1 MPDRLPDHY
10 DPTAVEQHARD
21 HWNDP
26 SAFEGTEGEGETG
39 DPDDPV
45 AGATSA
51 AYEYVKRTC
60 ADGDPFYFLDGP
72 PFTSGAMHVGNAWGK
87 ILKDCLLRY
96 HRLCGRNVRAR
107 PGYDVHGLPVEVRV
121 EGQHDFAAKD
131 DVESYGVDRFTAE
144 CRAYAAQQC
153 AAMTEEFRDL
163 GVWMDWDDPYVTM
176 DSEYV
181 DTVWDAF
188 ATLYEEGLV
197 ERGERVVNTCP
208 RCETAVSDS
217 RLEYD
222 ERTVDAVYVGFPLT
236 DTEGDN
242 NADTE
247 GDGDTDTNADTD
259 RHTEWAGTLVAW
271 TTTPWTLVGN
281 QFVAVDESAEYAA
294 VTVDGES
301 TTAEP
306 DDDPA
311 ALRSPLYVASER
323 VDAVLAALGFEPGE
337 WTVERTLPGTELV
350 GRTYDHPLADRLPDH
365 PTPRGSVAHADY
377 VETSGDGTGLVHSAP
392 GFGHE
397 DFERGRDLDL
407 PPFAPV
413 ALDGRFTE
421 AAGPFAGQRVHGEG
435 RTAVLDALREAGTLL
450 GTEQY
455 VHEYP
460 QCPRCD
466 TDVVY
471 RAAEQFLVLTTELKD
486 TMLDALE
493 ATTWYP
499 ADARDGRFRNTV
511 ENAPDWNV
519 SRQRYWGSP
528 LPVWVCADCGRDV
541 VVDSRAELAER
552 AGLDAPPE
560 DPHRPAVDEVTV
572 TCPDCGGDAE
582 RVEDVLDVWFDSAVA
597 SWASLG
603 ESPGENPTPD
613 EWPADLVVEGND
625 QTRGWFLMQL
635 VLGVAFADRAPY
647 EAVLMHGWA
656 LLDGE
661 PMSKSRGHVVRP
673 PDVVDQYGRDAL
685 RAHLLGHE
693 QHGRDVSLTSELQGV
708 EEVQRDLDVV
718 WNVVRFA
725 TLFMAEDDYR
735 PTLALALDERG
746 QTAAG
751 GNSDGNPATVL
762 DRWVLARLRAVVA
775 EATVAFENR
784 APNEALDATLE
795 FLVEDVSRFYVQTVR
810 DRVWATSDVDPVDGT
825 GDADRP
831 DWTGAT
837 ADRLAAYDVLGTVLH
852 ACVRL
857 LAPFVPHLTERL
869 HAALDGEE
877 PTVHAA
883 DWPDPDALGLPDDHR
898 LLARVAA
905 LREVEGSVAT
915 ARQELGR
922 KGRWPVAEVVVETT
936 DSVVQ
941 EALATHSD
949 LFAERVNAE
958 SVRVVETYT
967 GRERVLDP
975 DMAALGPAVGADA
988 EAVADAVAGRP
999 ADELP
1004 LAVTVDG
1011 NEYAVTGDHV
1021 DVVEHTP
1028 ESVASV
1034 DFERGTVHV
1043 DGTLTSA
1050 LRRQGLVRDVVRRAQ
1065 ELRADLDLDVD
1076 ECVRLWVDTD
1086 DPDLRA
1092 AVDEH
1097 RDELREAV
1105 RVAGFLDDPP
1115 AGTREW
1121 TVDGARLELGLE
1133 PVAVEPPAE

>member
-10 DPTAVEQHARD
+10 DPTAVEQHARN
-21 HWNDP
+21 HWDDP
-26 SAFEGTEGEGETG
+26 DTYGGTEGETG

-45 AGATSA
+45 AGATSPV
-51 AYEYVKRTC
+51 YEYVTRAR

-96 HRLCGRNVRAR
+96 HRMYGRNVRAR

-121 EGQHDFAAKD
+121 ESRHDFAAKD
-131 DVESYGVDRFTAE
+131 DVEVYGVDRFTAE
-144 CRAYAAQQC
+144 CREYAAQQC

-176 DSEYV
+176 DPEYV

-236 DTEGDN
+236 DDEGD
-242 NADTE
+242 
-247 GDGDTDTNADTD
+247 ADTD
-259 RHTEWAGTLVAW
+259 RHAEGPDRHAEGPGTLVAW

-294 VTVDGES
+294 VTVDSDS
-301 TTAEP
+301 TETVP
-306 DDDPA
+306 DDQT

-323 VDAVLAALGFEPGE
+323 VDAVTTALGFEPDD
-337 WTVERTLPGTELV
+337 WTVDRTLPGADLV
-350 GRTYDHPLADRLPDH
+350 GRSYDHPLADRLPDR

-397 DFERGRDLDL
+397 DFERGRDLGL
-407 PPFAPV
+407 PSFAPV
-413 ALDGRFTE
+413 DLDGRFTD

-435 RTAVLDALREAGTLL
+435 RTAVSEALRAAGALL

-486 TMLDALE
+486 AMLDALE

-552 AGLDAPPE
+552 AGLDDPLE

-582 RVEDVLDVWFDSAVA
+582 RVDDVLDVWFDSAVA

-603 ESPGENPTPD
+603 ESPGANPTPD

-635 VLGVAFADRAPY
+635 VLGVAFAGRAPY
-647 EAVLMHGWA
+647 EEVLMHGWA

-693 QHGRDVSLTSELQGV
+693 QHGQDVSLTSDLQGV
-708 EEVQRDLDVV
+708 EEIQRDLDVV

-735 PTLALALDERG
+735 PTLALTLVERVETAVASGAVTGDADE
-746 QTAAG
+746 
-751 GNSDGNPATVL
+751 NPAAVL
-762 DRWVLARLRAVVA
+762 DRWVLARLREVV
-775 EATVAFENR
+775 EVATAAFENR
-784 APNEALDATLE
+784 APNEALDAVLD
-795 FLVEDVSRFYVQTVR
+795 FLVDDVSRFYVQTVR
-810 DRVWATSDVDPVDGT
+810 DRVWATGGPDAADGN
-825 GDADRP
+825 DAA
-831 DWTGAT
+831 G
-837 ADRLAAYDVLGTVLH
+837 DRLAAYDALGTVLH

-857 LAPFVPHLTERL
+857 LAPFVPHLAERL
-869 HAALDGEE
+869 HGALDGDG

-883 DWPDPDALGLPDDHR
+883 DWPEPDALGLPADPD
-898 LLARVAA
+898 LLAEVAA

-936 DSVVQ
+936 DSTVRD
-941 EALATHSD
+941 ALASHSD
-949 LFAERVNAE
+949 LFAGRVNAE
-958 SVRVVETYT
+958 SVRVVETYAE
-967 GRERVLDP
+967 RERVLDP

-988 EAVADAVAGRP
+988 EAVADAVTGRP

-1011 NEYAVTGDHV
+1011 SEYAVTADHV
-1021 DVVEHTP
+1021 DVVERTP
-1028 ESVASV
+1028 EPVTSA

-1043 DGTLTSA
+1043 DGTLTPA
-1050 LRRQGLVRDVVRRAQ
+1050 LRRQGLARDVVRRAQ

-1076 ECVRLWVDTD
+1076 EHVRLWVDTD

-1097 RDELREAV
+1097 RDELCEAV
-1105 RVAGFLDDPP
+1105 RVTAFLADPP
-1115 AGTREW
+1115 ADTRRW

-1133 PVAVEPPAE
+1133 PVTGGPPTE